1 MDTLNPLLLALMA
14 GLFTWAM
21 TSAGAALV
29 FLFKEISV
37 RDGLDT
43 VIAAKKYIKKTMNV

>member
-29 FLFKEISV
+29 FLFKEIKV
-37 RDGLDT
+37 H
-43 VIAAKKYIKKTMNV
+43 